1 MIKITQEEKFQ
12 VLDLWGEI
20 DDEIANLKLWV
31 RIAQGRCKNE
41 AKRLLSQVYNRLVDI
56 DEAIDILGKLIRR
69 LGYDSQGRLRIVEE
83 DTMNHYH
90 YHINAGLPGCLP
102 DYNAMAKEL
111 NKAKEIAMDYIQD
124 EIEHIAM
131 IETDIAK
138 LDEYENIMKENIEKD
153 NFTFILPDETR
164 YLEIVACDMVWCLEG
179 EA

>member
-1 MIKITQEEKFQ
+1 MIKITQEEKIQ

-31 RIAQGRCKNE
+31 RIAQGRCKSE

-56 DEAIDILGKLIRR
+56 DEVMDILGKLIRR
-69 LGYDSQGRLRIVEE
+69 LGYDAQGRLRIEE
-83 DTMNHYH
+83 ESTMNH

-102 DYNAMAKEL
+102 DYSAIAKSL
-111 NKAKEIAMDYIQD
+111 KQAKEIAMDYIQD

-153 NFTFILPDETR
+153 KFTFILPDETR
-164 YLEIVACDMVWCLEG
+164 YLEIVACDMVWCLAEV